1 LLPIALEVVV
11 VAAVLAVE
19 AVAAVAAVAA
29 VLAVEAVA
37 AWVVVAAVEVDLA
50 ADLAKAEA
58 ADPVVGN
65 LMARAA
71 KKGISMATNTCC
83 CGM

>member
-1 LLPIALEVVV
+1 M

>member
-1 LLPIALEVVV
+1 MLPIALEVVV
-11 VAAVLAVE
+11 VAAVLAVEAVE

-58 ADPVVGN
+58 ADPVV
-65 LMARAA
+65 LQLAQKPSLSRLWH
-71 KKGISMATNTCC
+71 SS
-83 CGM
+83 